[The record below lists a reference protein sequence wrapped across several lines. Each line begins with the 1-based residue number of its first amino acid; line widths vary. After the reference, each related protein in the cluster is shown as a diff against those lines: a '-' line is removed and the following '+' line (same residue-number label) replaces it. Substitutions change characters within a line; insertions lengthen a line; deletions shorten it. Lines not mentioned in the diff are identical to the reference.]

1 LAVFTDRF
9 IRGLK
14 SAAERYEERDA
25 GCPGLSLRVGVRGEK
40 IWTVIAAQGGRRRR
54 IRLGTYPDT
63 SLAMARRL
71 AAERRAAP
79 HLHMAGLRMS
89 DLWQMYEIETAASRR
104 AFKDVQQVWAKWAAP
119 IIGNVRLED
128 LTMSHGAEL
137 IAHVA
142 RHSSPNRAR
151 KVIRN
156 LSPMLTFAAG
166 RGLIPGNPWAGLH
179 LPEGVGPRDR
189 VLSRAEWASVW
200 GWAEGQ
206 LYPWGPYMRA
216 LMLSAQR
223 LSEVAGMRWAELD
236 GDLWAI
242 PAERHKSKKRH
253 EVPMPGAL
261 AALIEA
267 QPRHDE
273 HVFSTMRGRAIGPGT
288 KLLRGIQA
296 ETETTGWRFHD
307 LRRTGATFMA
317 EGGTQRFIIERVLGH
332 ADHTVT
338 AIYDRATYRDEKRAA
353 LEVLAETVM
362 R

>member
-1 LAVFTDRF
+1 MATFTDKF

-14 SAAERYEERDA
+14 PAATIYEERDA
-25 GCPGLSLRVGVRGEK
+25 GCPGLVIRVGKRGKKVWE
-40 IWTVIAAQGGRRRR
+40 VVVSRGGNRRRVR
-54 IRLGTYPDT
+54 IGTYPDI
-63 SLAMARRL
+63 SLAMARRSASERKSGPAIHARAL
-71 AAERRAAP
+71 RVRELWEMYRAEK
-79 HLHMAGLRMS
+79 
-89 DLWQMYEIETAASRR
+89 ASQRR
-104 AFKDVQQVWAKWAAP
+104 AFADVEMVWIKWAEP
-119 IIGNVRLED
+119 IIGNVRLDD
-128 LTMSHGAEL
+128 LTMMHGAEL
-137 IAHVA
+137 ISHVA

-151 KVIRN
+151 KVIRY

-179 LPEGVGPRDR
+179 LPEGVAPRDR

-200 GWAEGQ
+200 RWAEGHG
-206 LYPWGPYMRA
+206 YPWGPYMRA
-216 LMLSAQR
+216 LVLSAQR

-236 GDLWAI
+236 GDLWTI

-261 AALIEA
+261 TALIEA
-267 QPRHDE
+267 QPLHDVY
-273 HVFSTMRGRAIGPGT
+273 VFSTMRGRAIGPGT

-317 EGGTQRFIIERVLGH
+317 EGGVQRFIIERVRPP
-332 ADHTVT
+332 DP
-338 AIYDRATYRDEKRAA
+338 
-353 LEVLAETVM
+353 AE